1 MDFEDRLRKAVQRG
15 QDTSRAKAEEAK
27 GDALS
32 DEELKRLHSQYRL
45 QLSDRIEECVAKL
58 VNFFPGFEV
67 KIIYGDRG
75 WGAACTRDDLRLD
88 RGRRGNDFSRFEMTV
103 RPFSS
108 SLVLDL
114 TAKGTVRNKEAFN
127 RTHYEKLS
135 EVDPSRFLEMID
147 KWVLQYAEVFSAS
160 NS

>member
-1 MDFEDRLRKAVQRG
+1 MNFEDQLRKAVQRG
-15 QDTSRAKAEEAK
+15 QDKSRAKAEEAK
-27 GDALS
+27 EDALS
-32 DEELKRLHSQYRL
+32 EEDLKRLHSQLRL
-45 QLSDRIEECVAKL
+45 QLSDRIEECVKKL

-75 WGAACTRDDLRLD
+75 WGAACTRDDLRLE
-88 RGRRGNDFSRFEMTV
+88 RGRRGNDFSLFEMTI

-108 SLVLDL
+108 SHVLDL
-114 TAKGTVRNKEAFN
+114 SAKGTVRNKEAFN

-135 EVDPSRFLEMID
+135 EADPSRFLEMID
-147 KWVLQYAEVFSAS
+147 RWALEYAEVYSAG